1 MATLK
6 ENMEAIKLEKD
17 TKISPENLKS
27 GVTAFGVT
35 GIYTGDV
42 LLFDSMD
49 SMNASEPAV
58 NTYGVVMSTILEP
71 LDEAD
76 LPFDSI
82 TLLDTVVLSE
92 TVTTEYSVYA
102 GDGSGSALVIQLTPT
117 SCILSNQITSQQYA
131 TYSSSDGKLYHK
143 VSSETEVTLYETIT
157 TFYPGYETNRLC
169 LEFLVKEKPA
179 FLGIY
184 QYTSDGW
191 VLAENQFTGTAQDV
205 FMDKIV
211 YSAGGA
217 VTGTLGTV
225 ISDMFD
231 DASAKIYK
239 KAKMKYENMEPI
251 VLTDTDT
258 IKSTIQFVP
267 TNSNGE
273 TLLDLSQ
280 RTNCR
285 GLFKNC
291 IELSEVAPLDLSNCK
306 TATDLFT
313 NCAKVPKIILNN
325 VNSMTSWSYPFTGC
339 KALKHLEINGDMK
352 ITTPGSL
359 FDTLEG
365 VEYIGPLSA
374 SVLTSA
380 ARLFQD
386 CKSLVT
392 APNLNFP
399 INQSYM
405 NTFDGCESLVN
416 VSVLDMS
423 NVGSNTSSGH
433 VGNQQ
438 YCMQEM
444 FLGCISLSDESL
456 NNILQMC
463 INATNVTTSTYKT
476 LAYIGLTEEQATKC
490 QTLSNYEAFVA
501 AGWTTGY

>member
-1 MATLK
+1 MATLR

-17 TKISPENLKS
+17 TKILPENLKS
-27 GVTAFGVT
+27 GITAFGVE
-35 GIYTGDV
+35 GVYMGDAM
-42 LLFDSMD
+42 LFDSVENMTTATP
-49 SMNASEPAV
+49 SI
-58 NTYGVVMSTILEP
+58 NTYGVVMSTMLEP

-82 TLLDTVVLSE
+82 TLPDTVTLTE
-92 TVTTEYSVYA
+92 TATTTYSLYA
-102 GDGSGSALVIQLTPT
+102 GDGSGSALEIQLTPT
-117 SCILSNQITSQQYA
+117 SCIISNQITSQQYA
-131 TYSSSDGKLYHK
+131 TYSSSDGKSYRK
-143 VSSETEVTLYETIT
+143 VSGGTDVTLYETIT

-191 VLAENQFTGTAQDV
+191 MLAENQFTGTAQDV

-211 YSAGGA
+211 YSAEGA
-217 VTGTLGTV
+217 VTGTLGAV

-239 KAKMKYENMEPI
+239 NAKMKYENMEPI

-258 IKSTIQFVP
+258 IKSTIQFIP
-267 TNSNGE
+267 TNSKGE

-280 RTNCR
+280 RTTCR
-285 GLFKNC
+285 GLFQNC
-291 IELSEVAPLDLSNCK
+291 IELSEVAPLDLSNCE

-313 NCAKVPKIILNN
+313 NCTNVPKIILNN
-325 VNSMTSWSYPFTGC
+325 VNAMTSWYYPFTGC

-352 ITTPGSL
+352 ITSHGSL
-359 FDTLEG
+359 FDTLEN

-374 SVLTSA
+374 SLLTSA

-386 CKSLVT
+386 CKALLV
-392 APNLNFP
+392 APTLNFP
-399 INQSYM
+399 SNLSFM
-405 NTFDGCESLVN
+405 NTFSGCESMTTVE
-416 VSVLDMS
+416 VLD
-423 NVGSNTSSGH
+423 TSKIGTSTSYGH
-433 VGNQQ
+433 VGSEE
-438 YCMQEM
+438 YCMDGM
-444 FLGCISLSDESL
+444 FEGCVSLSEESL

-463 INATNVTTSTYKT
+463 INAVNVTTADYKT
-476 LAYIGLTEEQATKC
+476 LAHIGLTSAQATVC
-490 QTLSNYEAFVA
+490 ATLSNYEAFIA

>member
-1 MATLK
+1 
-6 ENMEAIKLEKD
+6 
-17 TKISPENLKS
+17 
-27 GVTAFGVT
+27 
-35 GIYTGDV
+35 
-42 LLFDSMD
+42 
-49 SMNASEPAV
+49 
-58 NTYGVVMSTILEP
+58 
-71 LDEAD
+71 
-76 LPFDSI
+76 
-82 TLLDTVVLSE
+82 
-92 TVTTEYSVYA
+92 
-102 GDGSGSALVIQLTPT
+102 
-117 SCILSNQITSQQYA
+117 
-131 TYSSSDGKLYHK
+131 
-143 VSSETEVTLYETIT
+143 
-157 TFYPGYETNRLC
+157 

-191 VLAENQFTGTAQDV
+191 MLAENQFTGTAQDV

-211 YSAGGA
+211 YSAEGA
-217 VTGTLGTV
+217 VTGTLGAV
-225 ISDMFD
+225 ISDTFD

-239 KAKMKYENMEPI
+239 NAKMKYENMEPV
-251 VLTDTDT
+251 VLTDADT
-258 IKSTIQFVP
+258 IKSTIQFIP
-267 TNSNGE
+267 TNSKGE

-280 RTNCR
+280 RTTCK
-285 GLFKNC
+285 GLFQNC

-313 NCAKVPKIILNN
+313 NCTNVPKIILNN
-325 VNSMTSWSYPFTGC
+325 VNAMTSWYYPFTGC

-352 ITTPGSL
+352 ITNPGSL

-405 NTFDGCESLVN
+405 SAFDGCESLVN
-416 VSVLDMS
+416 ISVLDMS
-423 NVGSNTSSGH
+423 NVGSNTSYGH
-433 VGNQQ
+433 AGNQQ
-438 YCMQEM
+438 YCMKEM

-463 INATNVTTSTYKT
+463 VNATNVTTSTYKT
-476 LAYIGLTEEQATKC
+476 LAYIGLTSEQATKC
-490 QTLSNYEAFVA
+490 TTLSNYEAFIA